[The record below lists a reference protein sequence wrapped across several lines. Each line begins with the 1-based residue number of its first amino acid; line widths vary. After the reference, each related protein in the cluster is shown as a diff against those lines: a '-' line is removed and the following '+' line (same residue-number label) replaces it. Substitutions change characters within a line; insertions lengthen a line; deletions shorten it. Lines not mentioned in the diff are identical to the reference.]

1 MYSARRGCDRNNKIW
16 YLPGPFHQY
25 QEDVKAL
32 AKKAGMRIIDASVTA
47 SRDGEAADV
56 PVVTV
61 KPIARSEAES
71 QLVVADQIA
80 LDQEEL
86 IGKLQAE
93 SGAIRVLIESAEG
106 LIPLEHPEAGELPIR
121 LFDALSGIHQ
131 GIAGIKAERDSLTAE
146 NESLRGEVASLK
158 AAASKPVDD
167 SAEIEALKAALD
179 TAKVSYRANAS
190 KEALQKQV
198 AELAGS

>member
-1 MYSARRGCDRNNKIW
+1 MNNKIW

-32 AKKAGMRIIDASVTA
+32 AKKAGLRIIDASVTA

-61 KPIARSEAES
+61 KPVARSEAES

-106 LIPLEHPEAGELPIR
+106 LIPLEPPEAGELPIR

-158 AAASKPVDD
+158 AAASKSLDE
-167 SAEIEALKAALD
+167 SAEIEALKATLD
-179 TAKVSYRANAS
+179 AAKVSYRANVS
-190 KEALQKQV
+190 KEALQKLV
-198 AELAGS
+198 EDLPKA

>member
-1 MYSARRGCDRNNKIW
+1 MELIYSAQKSGFDPQKRYRNPEHFDRPEAGVTGVIVVGEWPKVVDA
-16 YLPGPFHQY
+16 YESVGVEVVELEAGPSR
-25 QEDVKAL
+25 AL
-32 AKKAGMRIIDASVTA
+32 M
-47 SRDGEAADV
+47 
-56 PVVTV
+56 
-61 KPIARSEAES
+61 
-71 QLVVADQIA
+71 VADQA
-80 LDQEEL
+80 VLDQEEL
-86 IGKLQAE
+86 IGKLRAE
-93 SGAIRVLIESAEG
+93 SGALRVLIESTEG

-146 NESLRGEVASLK
+146 NESLRGEVAGLK
-158 AAASKPVDD
+158 AAASKSVDE

>member
-1 MYSARRGCDRNNKIW
+1 MSNKIW
-16 YLPGPFHQY
+16 YLSGPFHQY

-32 AKKAGMRIIDASVTA
+32 AKKAGLRIIDASVTA
-47 SRDGEAADV
+47 SRDGEATDV
-56 PVVTV
+56 PAVTV
-61 KPIARSEAES
+61 KQVARSEVES
-71 QLVVADQIA
+71 QLVVADQTA

-86 IGKLQAE
+86 IGKLRAE

-146 NESLRGEVASLK
+146 NESLRGEVAGLK
-158 AAASKPVDD
+158 AAASKSVDD
-167 SAEIEALKAALD
+167 SAEIEALKAVLD
-179 TAKVSYRANAS
+179 AVKVSYRANAS
-190 KEALQKQV
+190 KEVLQKLV
-198 AELAGS
+198 DDLPKA

>member
-1 MYSARRGCDRNNKIW
+1 MSNKIW
-16 YLPGPFHQY
+16 YLSGPFHQY

-32 AKKAGMRIIDASVTA
+32 AKKAGLRIIDASVTG
-47 SRDGEAADV
+47 SRDGEATDV
-56 PVVTV
+56 PAVTV
-61 KPIARSEAES
+61 KQVARSGGGS
-71 QLVVADQIA
+71 QLVVADQTA

-86 IGKLQAE
+86 IGKLRAE

-146 NESLRGEVASLK
+146 NESLRGEVAGLK
-158 AAASKPVDD
+158 AAASKSADD

>member
-1 MYSARRGCDRNNKIW
+1 MSNKIW

-32 AKKAGMRIIDASVTA
+32 AKKAGLRIIDASVTG
-47 SRDGEAADV
+47 SRDGEATDV
-56 PVVTV
+56 PAVTV
-61 KPIARSEAES
+61 KQVARSGGGS
-71 QLVVADQIA
+71 QLVVADQTA

-86 IGKLQAE
+86 IGKLRAE

-146 NESLRGEVASLK
+146 NESLRGEVANLK
-158 AAASKPVDD
+158 AAASKSVDD

-190 KEALQKQV
+190 KEALQRQV
-198 AELAGS
+198 AELAG

>member
-1 MYSARRGCDRNNKIW
+1 MNNKIW

-32 AKKAGMRIIDASVTA
+32 AKKAGLRIIDASVTA

-61 KPIARSEAES
+61 KPVARSEAES

-158 AAASKPVDD
+158 AAASKSLDE
-167 SAEIEALKAALD
+167 SAEIEALKATLD
-179 TAKVSYRANAS
+179 AAKVSYRANVS
-190 KEALQKQV
+190 KEALQKLV
-198 AELAGS
+198 EDLPKA

>member
-1 MYSARRGCDRNNKIW
+1 MNNKIW

-32 AKKAGMRIIDASVTA
+32 AKKAGLRIIDASVTA

-61 KPIARSEAES
+61 KPVARSEAES

-146 NESLRGEVASLK
+146 NESLRGEVAGLK
-158 AAASKPVDD
+158 AAASKSVDE

-198 AELAGS
+198 DDLPKA

>member
-1 MYSARRGCDRNNKIW
+1 MNNKIW
-16 YLPGPFHQY
+16 YLLGPFHQY

-32 AKKAGMRIIDASVTA
+32 AKKAGLRIIDASVTA

-61 KPIARSEAES
+61 KPVARSEAES

-146 NESLRGEVASLK
+146 NESLRGEVAGLK
-158 AAASKPVDD
+158 AAASKSADD

>member
-1 MYSARRGCDRNNKIW
+1 MELIYSAQKSGFDPQKRYRNPEHFDRPEAGVTGVIVVGEWPKVVDAYGSVGVEVVELEAGPRR
-16 YLPGPFHQY
+16 
-25 QEDVKAL
+25 AL
-32 AKKAGMRIIDASVTA
+32 M
-47 SRDGEAADV
+47 
-56 PVVTV
+56 
-61 KPIARSEAES
+61 
-71 QLVVADQIA
+71 VADQTA

-86 IGKLQAE
+86 IGKLRAE

-131 GIAGIKAERDSLTAE
+131 GVAGVKAERDSLTAE
-146 NESLRGEVASLK
+146 NESLRGEVAGLK
-158 AAASKPVDD
+158 AAASKSVDE

>member
-1 MYSARRGCDRNNKIW
+1 MSNKIW

-32 AKKAGMRIIDASVTA
+32 AKKAGLRIIDASVTV
-47 SRDGEAADV
+47 SRDGEATDV
-56 PVVTV
+56 PAVTV
-61 KPIARSEAES
+61 KQVARSGVES
-71 QLVVADQIA
+71 QLVVADQTA

-86 IGKLQAE
+86 IGKLRAE

-131 GIAGIKAERDSLTAE
+131 GIAGIRAERDSLRAE
-146 NESLRGEVASLK
+146 NEILRGEVANLK
-158 AAASKPVDD
+158 AAASKSVDD
-167 SAEIEALKAALD
+167 SAEIEALKATLD

-198 AELAGS
+198 GDLPKA

>member
-1 MYSARRGCDRNNKIW
+1 MELIYSAQKSGFDPQKRYRNPEHFDRPEAGVTGVIVVGEWPKVVDAYESVGVEVVELEAGPRR
-16 YLPGPFHQY
+16 
-25 QEDVKAL
+25 AL
-32 AKKAGMRIIDASVTA
+32 M
-47 SRDGEAADV
+47 
-56 PVVTV
+56 
-61 KPIARSEAES
+61 
-71 QLVVADQIA
+71 VADQTA

-146 NESLRGEVASLK
+146 NESLRGEVAGLK
-158 AAASKPVDD
+158 AAASKSADD

>member
-1 MYSARRGCDRNNKIW
+1 MSNKIW

-32 AKKAGMRIIDASVTA
+32 AKKAGLRIIDASATA
-47 SRDGEAADV
+47 SRVGEAKDV
-56 PVVTV
+56 PAVTV
-61 KPIARSEAES
+61 KQVARSEVES
-71 QLVVADQIA
+71 QLVVADQAA

-86 IGKLQAE
+86 IGKLRAE

-146 NESLRGEVASLK
+146 NESLRGEVAGLK
-158 AAASKPVDD
+158 AAASKSVDD

>member
-1 MYSARRGCDRNNKIW
+1 MSNKIW

-32 AKKAGMRIIDASVTA
+32 AKKAGLRIIDASVTA
-47 SRDGEAADV
+47 SRDGEATDV
-56 PVVTV
+56 PAVTV
-61 KPIARSEAES
+61 KQVARSGGGS
-71 QLVVADQIA
+71 QLVVADQTA

-86 IGKLQAE
+86 IGKLRAE

-146 NESLRGEVASLK
+146 NESLRGEVANLK
-158 AAASKPVDD
+158 AAASKSVDD

-190 KEALQKQV
+190 KEALQRQV

>member
-1 MYSARRGCDRNNKIW
+1 MSNKIW

-32 AKKAGMRIIDASVTA
+32 AKKAGLRIIDASVTG
-47 SRDGEAADV
+47 SRDGEATDV
-56 PVVTV
+56 PAVTV
-61 KPIARSEAES
+61 KQVARSGGGS
-71 QLVVADQIA
+71 QLVVADQTA

-86 IGKLQAE
+86 IGKLRAE

-146 NESLRGEVASLK
+146 NESLRGEVVSLK
-158 AAASKPVDD
+158 AAASKSLDE
-167 SAEIEALKAALD
+167 SAEIEALKATLD
-179 TAKVSYRANAS
+179 AAKVSYRANVS
-190 KEALQKQV
+190 KEALQKLV
-198 AELAGS
+198 EDLPKA

>member
-1 MYSARRGCDRNNKIW
+1 MSNKIW

-32 AKKAGMRIIDASVTA
+32 AKEAGLRIIDASVTA
-47 SRDGEAADV
+47 SRDGEATDV
-56 PVVTV
+56 PAVTV
-61 KPIARSEAES
+61 KQVARSGVES
-71 QLVVADQIA
+71 QLVVADQTA

-86 IGKLQAE
+86 IGKLRAE

-121 LFDALSGIHQ
+121 LFDALSGIHH

-146 NESLRGEVASLK
+146 NESLRGEVANLK
-158 AAASKPVDD
+158 AAASKSVDD
-167 SAEIEALKAALD
+167 SAEIEVLKAVLD
-179 TAKVSYRANAS
+179 AAKVSYRANAS
-190 KEALQKQV
+190 KDALQKLV
-198 AELAGS
+198 DDLPKA